1 MPSIKKWDENAVAFG
16 ALLRFTR
23 GPGFMAEET
32 TEIEIDEERPKNPDS
47 GADLEIK
54 DAQIIFGGIWNELLE
69 DPGREHLRFAKEI
82 ILLGGAPG
90 SGKGTNTRFILKARG
105 LTCDSIV
112 VSELL
117 DSPAARKIKESGGLV
132 GDKEVITLVFRKL
145 LEPEY
150 RDGAVLD
157 GFPRTKVQVE
167 CMKLLVQKMR
177 ELRLEFYDT
186 PLHGHFRQPIIHIM
200 VLFVEESVSIDR
212 QLKRGREI
220 QAHNQEVENS
230 GIGEILELRPT
241 DLDVNAARRR
251 YEVFKDQTWDALQS
265 LKETFFY
272 HFVNANGPIAE
283 VEQNITR
290 ELEYQSSLELDPRTF
305 DRLRHLPLAR
315 DIVVHARQDLVR
327 RLDDYEFDQA
337 ELFQR
342 VVEFINRKV
351 MPIVIRHAISGV
363 AMVNTEDRLLH
374 NAVALAMLIDVFSER
389 GYHAAVDLHRIEIPE
404 TVDLK
409 TGAIRCREKKVFR
422 ITIRFKGSEIRRG

>member
-1 MPSIKKWDENAVAFG
+1 M
-16 ALLRFTR
+16 
-23 GPGFMAEET
+23 
-32 TEIEIDEERPKNPDS
+32 DEERPKNPDS